1 MVCQRCILIVGN
13 ILASLDITNTAV
25 TLGKISFSEELDAI
39 RHKQLS
45 ERLYSIGLEIIESRV
60 NQLVEG
66 IKQCVR
72 DYLVLSQDDQQYKLS
87 SYVSNK
93 LTYDFGYLSD
103 IFSKME
109 GITVE
114 RYFMLQRLEKVKE
127 LLDYDQLSL
136 SEIAFE
142 VGFSSVHHLSTQFK
156 KITGTT
162 PTQYK
167 QLAIKERKCLDL
179 IGA

>member
-1 MVCQRCILIVGN
+1 M
-13 ILASLDITNTAV
+13 DITAAAV
-25 TLGKISFSEELDAI
+25 TLGKISFPEELDAN

-45 ERLYSIGLEIIESRV
+45 ESLYSIGLEIIESRV

-72 DYLVLSQDDQQYKLS
+72 DYLVLRQDDQQYKLS

-93 LTYDFGYLSD
+93 LAYDFGYLSD
-103 IFSKME
+103 VFSKME

-167 QLAIKERKCLDL
+167 QLAIKERQCLDL